1 MLHDGVLPVN
11 PTKYHQVIGSMQ
23 YLALTRLD
31 ISFAINM
38 LSHFMHR
45 LSTTHW
51 SVVKRVLWYL
61 KGTIHLVLLL
71 HKHSLH
77 TLHAFANAAWAGNY
91 DDRTSMSAYVIFLGS
106 NPISWSSKKQNTM
119 ARSST
124 KVKYRVVASTATK
137 VNWVQNL
144 LHELNACT
152 CFGPPMSYFDNV
164 GATYV
169 YDNLVFHSR
178 MKHIAMDFHF
188 VRDQVSK
195 KLL

>member
-1 MLHDGVLPVN
+1 
-11 PTKYHQVIGSMQ
+11 
-23 YLALTRLD
+23 
-31 ISFAINM
+31 
-38 LSHFMHR
+38 
-45 LSTTHW
+45 
-51 SVVKRVLWYL
+51 
-61 KGTIHLVLLL
+61 
-71 HKHSLH
+71 
-77 TLHAFANAAWAGNY
+77 
-91 DDRTSMSAYVIFLGS
+91 MSAYVIFLGS
-106 NPISWSSKKQNTM
+106 NPFSWSSKKQNTM

-124 KVKYRVVASTATK
+124 EVKYRVVASTATK

-152 CFGPPMSYFDNV
+152 GFGTPMSYFDNV

-169 YDNLVFHSR
+169 NANLVFHSR

>member
-1 MLHDGVLPVN
+1 MPLRMLLGQEIMMIALPC
-11 PTKYHQVIGSMQ
+11 QLMS
-23 YLALTRLD
+23 
-31 ISFAINM
+31 SF
-38 LSHFMHR
+38 
-45 LSTTHW
+45 
-51 SVVKRVLWYL
+51 
-61 KGTIHLVLLL
+61 LVP
-71 HKHSLH
+71 
-77 TLHAFANAAWAGNY
+77 
-91 DDRTSMSAYVIFLGS
+91 

-152 CFGPPMSYFDNV
+152 GFGPPMSYFDNV

-169 YDNLVFHSR
+169 YANLVFHSW

-188 VRDQVSK
+188 VRDKCPRNCLS
-195 KLL
+195 LLCPYL